1 MLRRVG
7 SLMRLTLTDPRA
19 AARVLMQDEA
29 ALGQAVPIALAV
41 VGFGVMLSFIMAQL
55 MPGPEFPMLDFLLGN
70 PLLYAGFQFIL
81 LLFSVVAIFAVGR
94 MFGGTGR
101 FQQALL
107 LMSWVQ
113 FFMLV
118 VQIVAVGVMLLV
130 PSAGILLNY
139 AIMVNFIW
147 LMVVFITELHG
158 FTSRLKVLGGM
169 IGTAFVVAF
178 LASALLSALG
188 IGISVQGL

>member
-1 MLRRVG
+1 
-7 SLMRLTLTDPRA
+7 MRLTLTDPRA

-178 LASALLSALG
+178 VASALLSALG